1 MMYGKWL
8 VECLDENGE
17 WNKFN
22 YFTCDLSE
30 VKEKMANILVRT
42 KYQGVKCSL
51 AKDFNRSRKDLKLR

>member
-30 VKEKMANILVRT
+30 VKEKWLIFWLGQSI
-42 KYQGVKCSL
+42 KE
-51 AKDFNRSRKDLKLR
+51 